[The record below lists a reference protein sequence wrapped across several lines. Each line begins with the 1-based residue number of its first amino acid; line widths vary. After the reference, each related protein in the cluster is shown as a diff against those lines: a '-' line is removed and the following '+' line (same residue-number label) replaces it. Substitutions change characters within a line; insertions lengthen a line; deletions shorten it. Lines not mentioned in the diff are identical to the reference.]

1 MRRKGRRAG
10 QEPTASER
18 RVSKQRRAPNP
29 LFPGENTLQAGRAE
43 AEQTHL
49 EGPGAAAGSRAL
61 AWAPTQGCG
70 AGPGGGAGTA
80 ALLAALAPVPRA
92 SARALGR
99 RLEREVLNPSASFSK
114 Q

>member
-1 MRRKGRRAG
+1 MGTDPRMR
-10 QEPTASER
+10 
-18 RVSKQRRAPNP
+18 
-29 LFPGENTLQAGRAE
+29 
-43 AEQTHL
+43 
-49 EGPGAAAGSRAL
+49 SR
-61 AWAPTQGCG
+61 PR
-70 AGPGGGAGTA
+70 GGGAGTA